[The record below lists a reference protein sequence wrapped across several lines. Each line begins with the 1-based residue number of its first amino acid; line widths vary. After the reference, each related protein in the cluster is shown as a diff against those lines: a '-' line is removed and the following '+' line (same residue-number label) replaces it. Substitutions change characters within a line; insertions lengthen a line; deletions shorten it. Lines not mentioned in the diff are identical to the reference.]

1 MLFKIDENL
10 PSQSVLLLR
19 NAGHDA
25 LSVLEQRMGGH
36 PDSDIAAICRTE
48 SRILLTLD
56 TDFANIITYPP
67 STYSG
72 LVILRLADQSKESV
86 LRAVRKFI
94 DALESE
100 SPNKKL
106 WIVESDRIRVRG

>member
-25 LSVLEQRMGGH
+25 LSVLDQQMGGH
-36 PDSDIAAICRTE
+36 PDSDIAEICRAE
-48 SRILLTLD
+48 FRILLTLD
-56 TDFANIITYPP
+56 TDFANIIAYPP
-67 STYSG
+67 SAYSG

-86 LRAVRKFI
+86 LSAVRKFI
-94 DALESE
+94 AALEKE

-106 WIVESDRIRVRG
+106 WIVENDRIRVRE